1 MSCSRLIN
9 GTGAWNL
16 GYGSHVKLH
25 SMFPWLSLSKAA
37 KRIHSDPFVEMAKH
51 NKRYGYVT
59 ALWELAETVPTLF
72 RKISDYKRIYEIRTR
87 PVWKAMIE
95 ASYLPWPLR
104 PLLSRYRSRDADGN
118 RWNLCHF
125 WSNFEIADMSFF
137 RSPEYRRI
145 FEYLDADGGFY
156 YERVRLLASSFE
168 FFCRRLETDS
178 TIT

>member
-25 SMFPWLSLSKAA
+25 SMSPWLSLSKAA

-72 RKISDYKRIYEIRTR
+72 RKISDYKRTYEIRTR

-137 RSPEYRRI
+137 RSPEYRQI

-156 YERVRLLASSFE
+156 YERVRLLASSSE